1 MAAAAPV
8 VSTDLRLIPSLTP
21 HSYRASN
28 SRRACRFRSDDSEN
42 TRRTRHAQRAGTDA
56 VMMLP
61 VSYWTLSEGETL
73 KFFLSIDDAIGIPM
87 MMYKNPATSGVDMS
101 LELLAQI
108 PETIDNVT
116 MVNESDGDLSQMKRI
131 GALSRGRL
139 PF

>member
-1 MAAAAPV
+1 
-8 VSTDLRLIPSLTP
+8 
-21 HSYRASN
+21 
-28 SRRACRFRSDDSEN
+28 
-42 TRRTRHAQRAGTDA
+42 
-56 VMMLP
+56 MMLP